1 MGAAQKVIVLADS
14 SKFMRRGFSKI
25 ADISEVDLIIT
36 DEGVPEAMRQKLEER
51 GIELIIA
58 R

>member
-1 MGAAQKVIVLADS
+1 MLADS